1 MIKLINFFSF
11 LTTLLIGIQQI
22 HSQTLFVEK
31 VISLD
36 FEIQDISINE
46 NKDYILVI
54 SKETNELNKIDRNGR
69 ILNRIGGFGWSE
81 SQFDFPSSIVS
92 TAIDI
97 YVSDFNNHRIQR
109 FDNKLNFIS
118 QLQSSELINFE
129 YPISISLSS
138 KGELYILDSKNKKI
152 LKVNGFSRLERT
164 FGNYE
169 SGRITLMNPTKIKV
183 DFNQIIYVLD
193 SDRLILFDQY
203 GNYLKTIP
211 LIKDAIDFF
220 VLDKSILFL
229 TEENLY
235 RLIDQNIE
243 KVNIIFPE
251 SNEIKFK
258 SVKASDGKI
267 YLVSE
272 NKIWILSEK
281 D

>member
-1 MIKLINFFSF
+1 MIKLINLFFI
-11 LTTLLIGIQQI
+11 LTTFLIGFQRIYP
-22 HSQTLFVEK
+22 QTLFVEK
-31 VISLD
+31 IISLD
-36 FEIQDISINE
+36 FDIQDISINE
-46 NKDYILVI
+46 NKDYILII
-54 SKETNELNKIDRNGR
+54 SKETNELIKIDRNGK

-97 YVSDFNNHRIQR
+97 YVSDYNNHRIQR

-118 QLQSSELINFE
+118 QLQNSELINFE
-129 YPISISLSS
+129 YPVSISLSS

-169 SGRITLMNPTKIKV
+169 NGRITLMNPTKIKV
-183 DFNQIIYVLD
+183 DFNQVIYVLD
-193 SDRLILFDQY
+193 SDKLILFDQY

-211 LIKDAIDFF
+211 LIKDVVDFF
-220 VLDKSILFL
+220 VQDESILIL

-235 RLIDQNIE
+235 RLIDQNFE
-243 KVNIIFPE
+243 KVNIILLE
-251 SNEIKFK
+251 ENEIKFNSIK
-258 SVKASDGKI
+258 VSDGKI

-272 NKIWILSEK
+272 NKILILSDK
-281 D
+281 Y

>member
-1 MIKLINFFSF
+1 MIKLINLFFI
-11 LTTLLIGIQQI
+11 LTTFLIGFQRIY
-22 HSQTLFVEK
+22 SQTLFVEK
-31 VISLD
+31 IISLD
-36 FEIQDISINE
+36 FDIQDISINE
-46 NKDYILVI
+46 NKDYILII
-54 SKETNELNKIDRNGR
+54 SKETNELIKIDRNGK

-97 YVSDFNNHRIQR
+97 YVSDYNNHRIQR

-118 QLQSSELINFE
+118 QLQNSELINFE
-129 YPISISLSS
+129 YPVSISLSS

-169 SGRITLMNPTKIKV
+169 NGRITLMNPTKIKV
-183 DFNQIIYVLD
+183 DFNQVIYVLD
-193 SDRLILFDQY
+193 SDKLILFDQY

-211 LIKDAIDFF
+211 LIKDVVDFF
-220 VLDKSILFL
+220 VRDESILTL

-235 RLIDQNIE
+235 RLIDQNFE
-243 KVNIIFPE
+243 KVNIILPE
-251 SNEIKFK
+251 ENEIKFNSIK
-258 SVKASDGKI
+258 VSDGKI

-272 NKIWILSEK
+272 NKILILSDK
-281 D
+281 Y

>member
-1 MIKLINFFSF
+1 MIKIINLFFF
-11 LTTLLIGIQQI
+11 LTTFLIGIQRI

-31 VISLD
+31 IISLD

-46 NKDYILVI
+46 NKDYILII
-54 SKETNELNKIDRNGR
+54 SKETNELIKIDRSGK
-69 ILNRIGGFGWSE
+69 ILNRIGGFGWSD
-81 SQFDFPSSIVS
+81 SQFDFPTSIVS

-97 YVSDFNNHRIQR
+97 YVSDYNNHRIQR

-118 QLQSSELINFE
+118 QLQNSELINFE
-129 YPISISLSS
+129 YPVSISLSS

-183 DFNQIIYVLD
+183 DFNQVIYVLD
-193 SDRLILFDQY
+193 SDKLILFDQY
-203 GNYLKTIP
+203 GNYLKTIQ
-211 LIKDAIDFF
+211 LIKDVIDFF
-220 VLDKSILFL
+220 VQDGSILIL

-235 RLIDQNIE
+235 RLIDQNFE
-243 KVNIIFPE
+243 KVDIILPE
-251 SNEIKFK
+251 GNEMKFNSIK
-258 SVKASDGKI
+258 VSDGKI

-272 NKIWILSEK
+272 NKILILSDK
-281 D
+281 Y